1 MASIYRIP
9 SGWRAQVRITGKPS
23 TSKVFPTKAEAT
35 RWAREQESPGFTDLG
50 KSKSPHTVNSMI
62 ATYRSYSSER
72 SATDQS
78 VFKTLE
84 HYLGAYRVAEITPT
98 VILEFAKRR
107 SQEVLPAARKLGVKT
122 PPIPSTVLR
131 DISVLR
137 SVLTHAGTIENS
149 EDAARA
155 LGVLT
160 RTMPTLRHLRLVAQT
175 DQRNRRPTEDELQR
189 IEEYFAR
196 NKHTAAPIFDMILF
210 AICTCVRRSE
220 MVSVTW
226 EDYDEAAQTLLVRS
240 RKDPVEENRTDT
252 LLPLLEGPVVY
263 RGKVV
268 RPRDI
273 LARQKTAA
281 VRTSRIFPWLMETP
295 SAALRRAAKSLQID
309 DLTFHDLRHDGI
321 SRLFEYGLDIPR
333 VAMISGHKTWANLK
347 RYTHIKVSNIHEF
360 ALSLSQKSPD
370 RG

>member
-9 SGWRAQVRITGKPS
+9 SGWRAQVRISGKPS
-23 TSKVFPTKAEAT
+23 TSKVFATKAEAVK
-35 RWAREQESPGFTDLG
+35 WGREQESPGFTDLG
-50 KSKSPHTVNSMI
+50 KSKSPHTVASMI
-62 ATYRSYSSER
+62 TTYRSYSGDR

-84 HYLGAYRVAEITPT
+84 HYLGSHRVAEITPNL
-98 VILEFAKRR
+98 IIDFAKRR

-149 EDAARA
+149 EDAAKA
-155 LGVLT
+155 LGVIT

-175 DQRNRRPTEDELQR
+175 DQRNRRPTEGELQR
-189 IEEYFAR
+189 IEENFAKR
-196 NKHTAAPIFDMILF
+196 KHTAVPIFDMILF
-210 AICTCVRRSE
+210 AICTCMRRSE
-220 MVSVTW
+220 MVGVTW

-240 RKDPVEENRTDT
+240 RKDPVEENREDT

-273 LARQKTAA
+273 LDRQKTAVA
-281 VRTSRIFPWLMETP
+281 RTGRIFPWLEETP
-295 SAALRRAAKSLQID
+295 SAALRRATKDLQID